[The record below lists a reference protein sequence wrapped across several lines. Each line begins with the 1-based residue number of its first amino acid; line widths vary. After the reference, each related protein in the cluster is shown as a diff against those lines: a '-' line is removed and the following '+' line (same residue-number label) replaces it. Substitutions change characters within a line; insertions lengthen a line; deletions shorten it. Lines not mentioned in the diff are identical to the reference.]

1 MANTMMS
8 KEHAEGF
15 LFKVD
20 MEGLSYAVENY
31 ASKDTGDAKFDKIL
45 KTLRDS
51 QEEMEAY
58 IEELRGE
65 YDIEF
70 C

>member
-1 MANTMMS
+1 MKMMS
-8 KEHAEGF
+8 KEHAERF
-15 LFKVD
+15 LAKVD

-31 ASKDTGDAKFDKIL
+31 APKDTGDAKFDKIL

-58 IEELRGE
+58 IEELQEE
-65 YDIEF
+65 YDIEV